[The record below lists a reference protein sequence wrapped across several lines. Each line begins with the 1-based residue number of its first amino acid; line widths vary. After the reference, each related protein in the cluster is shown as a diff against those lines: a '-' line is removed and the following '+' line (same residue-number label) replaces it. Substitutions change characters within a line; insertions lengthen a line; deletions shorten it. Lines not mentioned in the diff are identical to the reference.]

1 MERELIELW
10 RQLLRILL
18 PYLWHTFSNSDDIPC
33 NLQLATSLSDFQYK
47 TILLASGIMAK
58 RGDSYAF
65 KKNGIEGL
73 QVALKDSLN
82 IHVTRCQFQ
91 KGGKHEFWIAV
102 GKPEFR
108 NPIEQVKAN
117 PTIPESQSGNVLDE
131 NSRRFLQHLC
141 DERITATEKP
151 EEAIPATP
159 LAVPPIST
167 NADGDPI
174 NFKLDDNEHPLLLA
188 SI

>member
-1 MERELIELW
+1 MDCSI
-10 RQLLRILL
+10 
-18 PYLWHTFSNSDDIPC
+18 
-33 NLQLATSLSDFQYK
+33 
-47 TILLASGIMAK
+47 
-58 RGDSYAF
+58 
-65 KKNGIEGL
+65 
-73 QVALKDSLN
+73 
-82 IHVTRCQFQ
+82 
-91 KGGKHEFWIAV
+91 

-159 LAVPPIST
+159 LAVPPFST
-167 NADGDPI
+167 NADGDEIEDEITKNIITPTAVSVS
-174 NFKLDDNEHPLLLA
+174 D
-188 SI
+188 